1 MASLFW
7 CLKQSHNSAAAVC
20 TKIRKN
26 EEKAATWNSMGVL
39 LSLGKARLGSGDI
52 TPLLDDW
59 LLDLPWV
66 GAGPGADL
74 LGDVNALLGG
84 LKQGHQLGDVPALLL
99 GLQVASLLGHLGDD
113 GLLLGEA
120 LLWAGDQLAAG
131 RAAKLLG
138 DLLTLSLRRVLLD
151 ILRLLGTDLLGPLG
165 ALGLSR
171 VTLGDILA
179 LLLVFG
185 GTLNNIILDVV
196 LVVAGGTLGLVDS
209 PTFLWALA
217 LADQGSVAELDLL
230 SGGNLPV
237 VDEAL
242 LDEVLLAL
250 LLLLG
255 LEVSGVG
262 GVALLGVA
270 VLALNDIVVLG
281 LLDHHDLVDTPL
293 AGGGNGSDVQWHVI
307 TTSLTGAPGW
317 EGGGRVVGVV
327 MVVVVVVVVSS
338 STGSS
343 TLVEGE
349 GSPQVLAGPV
359 GAAGGS
365 TTSQE
370 GQHAELVKSVHDF
383 S

>member
-1 MASLFW
+1 MNGIFVLVSQAKSEL
-7 CLKQSHNSAAAVC
+7 AAAVC
-20 TKIRKN
+20 TKVRKN

-293 AGGGNGSDVQWHVI
+293 AGGGNGSNVQGNI
-307 TTSLTGAPGW
+307 IATSLTGTTSIKSI
-317 EGGGRVVGVV
+317 VSMSMLVLV
-327 MVVVVVVVVSS
+327 MVFMGSVTSS
-338 STGSS
+338 IAIA
-343 TLVEGE
+343 LIEGE
-349 GSPQVLAGPV
+349 SSPQVLAGSV
-359 GAAGGS
+359 GS
-365 TTSQE
+365 S
-370 GQHAELVKSVHDF
+370 S
-383 S
+383 